1 MCRKKDIQWF
11 YQKGANSI
19 YPDYWREFI
28 SGLDTNEQKNILHSF
43 YHKIHSSDMDSSRKY
58 CRQWSIWEGRSSTLK
73 PSSTVVDAF
82 DDCSISLAKIETHFF
97 YNDCFIEENQIIK
110 NIDSIKNIPCHI
122 VHGRYDI
129 VCPFNQAYDLHAAY
143 GTSIIHEIR
152 DAGHSLLE
160 EGITKKILEIYNN
173 DKEFIT

>member
-1 MCRKKDIQWF
+1 M
-11 YQKGANSI
+11 
-19 YPDYWREFI
+19 
-28 SGLDTNEQKNILHSF
+28 
-43 YHKIHSSDMDSSRKY
+43 
-58 CRQWSIWEGRSSTLK
+58 WEGRSSTLK

-129 VCPFNQAYDLHAAY
+129 VCPFDQAYDLHAAY
-143 GTSIIHEIR
+143 RTSVIHEIR

-160 EGITKKILEIYNN
+160 EGITKKILEIYHN
-173 DKEFIT
+173 DEEFIT